1 MHDDNVPEVNGRD
14 VGDEKTHHDV
24 LQHVNAPEQ
33 EVVEEVTCGRL
44 GAEQRHKLQ
53 TGALQHAQHQ
63 VEEQRLDRVD
73 GGGVVA
79 AAVVVAVDERIVEE
93 LLVGEDSLGDEG
105 ENGDLIVSG
114 GEGRDE
120 ESDGVDEEVPGVEE
134 RGAGEECEEA
144 VATEEEEE
152 PPPTRSASRIAE
164 WT

>member
-1 MHDDNVPEVNGRD
+1 MHDDNVPEVDGGD
-14 VGDEKTHHDV
+14 VGDEKAHHDV

-33 EVVEEVTCGRL
+33 EVVEEVPRGRL

-63 VEEQRLDRVD
+63 VEEERLDGVD

-79 AAVVVAVDERIVEE
+79 AAVVVAVDARVVEE
-93 LLVGEDSLGDEG
+93 LLVGEDALGDEG
-105 ENGDLIVSG
+105 ENGDLRVRE
-114 GEGRDE
+114 GERRDE
-120 ESDGVDEEVPGVEE
+120 ESDGVDEEVPRVEE
-134 RGAGEECEEA
+134 RGAGEEREEA

-152 PPPTRSASRIAE
+152 PPPTRSASRRAG